1 MMYLYKVH
9 LLCDFH
15 TFFCFYFFTHRSL
28 YSVPTLTLLPIL
40 PSRTPALSRK
50 DLAPAPMLSP
60 LQARC
65 GLFQNV
71 EANTSSIVNRSDG
84 LTFSIPVISAICSAE
99 YSYEYPV

>member
-40 PSRTPALSRK
+40 PSRTPALSRRRE
-50 DLAPAPMLSP
+50 LRVCAGLP
-60 LQARC
+60 LYVC
-65 GLFQNV
+65 
-71 EANTSSIVNRSDG
+71 
-84 LTFSIPVISAICSAE
+84 
-99 YSYEYPV
+99 